1 MRILSTDYVYICIL
15 NKIVLQMVNI
25 CAKKAAT
32 SIGLKRCFNKNQ
44 FVLGQANIATFNSKE
59 FTV

>member
-1 MRILSTDYVYICIL
+1 
-15 NKIVLQMVNI
+15 MVNI

-32 SIGLKRCFNKNQ
+32 FIGLKRCFNKNQ